1 MNLLFLGISSLLDVF
16 GLGSSGLFAYVKD
29 FCHLMVNLNDKTDL
43 FLWSENSNF
52 E

>member
-1 MNLLFLGISSLLDVF
+1 MTLLFLRISYLLDDY
-16 GLGSSGLFAYVKD
+16 LDSSCWDESVKD